1 MRHTFRAVL
10 LWAFVMYLGALAFVA
25 QGQQLSQNPA
35 KQQPQTTSSAPS
47 EIENPPAAVV
57 IDDRPIFYLNAPVG
71 AYTAA
76 DRAAAI
82 QQRILDLAK
91 SGDVPVESVH
101 VEERAE
107 WSEIRS
113 GNGLIMAVSDL
124 DAQARGRA
132 RQQLACG
139 NHPVLCAALSGSAHL
154 EELAA
159 GLALHSTSHLG
170 VRGIFVGAVEVSPGC
185 PHPG

>member
-124 DAQARGRA
+124 DAQARGRRGNNS
-132 RQQLACG
+132 RQKMRKSSGTLCGAIGKHTPGRTCCWAC
-139 NHPVLCAALSGSAHL
+139 
-154 EELAA
+154 
-159 GLALHSTSHLG
+159 STQH
-170 VRGIFVGAVEVSPGC
+170 
-185 PHPG
+185 

>member
-47 EIENPPAAVV
+47 EIDNPPAAVV

-91 SGDVPVESVH
+91 SGDVPVES
-101 VEERAE
+101 
-107 WSEIRS
+107 SMLRS
-113 GNGLIMAVSDL
+113 AQNGARFGVGMASSWRCRTWMRKRGDGRGNNSRQKMRKSSGTL
-124 DAQARGRA
+124 RGAIGKHTPGRTCCW
-132 RQQLACG
+132 AC
-139 NHPVLCAALSGSAHL
+139 
-154 EELAA
+154 
-159 GLALHSTSHLG
+159 STQH
-170 VRGIFVGAVEVSPGC
+170 
-185 PHPG
+185 